1 MPVASTLPLANS
13 ASVPTPASPPS
24 NPASLILLLLT
35 IGGAWLRLSHLGA
48 KSLWLDEGATV
59 ALARASWQHFAFV
72 WWHGEANLQTIYFL
86 LMRGWIH
93 VGSSEALV
101 RLPSALFGIASIP
114 LMYVVGRKFTGV
126 MPSLVA
132 VALVSFSPSA
142 VYYSQEAR
150 SYSLGILVVLLST
163 YLFLRAVEENRTG
176 DWALWTLCGIA
187 AFYSHDLTAL
197 VLVAQVASLLFKPP
211 PVPWRRVILCG
222 MIIFV
227 AAVPGLTYV
236 FRATPENLHFVWM
249 PRPTPKEFWHLAMF
263 FGGSGVKI
271 ALACILWGAGIAAV
285 IRARRDGKVE
295 LAWRGTLLVSWAVV
309 PAILLALISLREPMF
324 LQRYM
329 IFSLPAT
336 ALLAGVGAALMSK
349 WRIGLVL
356 AIVLCA
362 ACIPT
367 ILKKYNKPREDWR
380 GATGLVLSSAAP
392 GDAVAFFP
400 FYTRIM
406 LDYYSSQHAASAPAL
421 HVFAPI
427 FYGGGEGAANLLPTL
442 DQNPQSFQHVWIL
455 MADHGTKLEYF
466 DHGAAVQAKLQ
477 EIYGPPSV
485 HKFAD
490 IDVLEFGRQ

>member
-1 MPVASTLPLANS
+1 M
-13 ASVPTPASPPS
+13 PTPASQPS
-24 NPASLILLLLT
+24 STTALILLLLT

-59 ALARASWQHFAFV
+59 ALARASWQHFAWV
-72 WWHGEANLQTIYFL
+72 WWHGEASLQTIYFL
-86 LMRGWIH
+86 LMRGW
-93 VGSSEALV
+93 VQLGSSEAFL

-114 LMYVVGRKFTGV
+114 LTYVAGRKFIGA

-132 VALVSFSPSA
+132 AALLAFSPSA

-150 SYSLGILVVLLST
+150 SYSLGISLVLLTT
-163 YLFLRAVEENRTG
+163 YFFVSAVEENRTR
-176 DWALWTLCGIA
+176 DWVLWAICGIT
-187 AFYSHDLTAL
+187 AFYSHDLAAL

-211 PVPWRRVILCG
+211 PVPWRRMIFYGAIIL
-222 MIIFV
+222 V

-236 FRATPENLHFVWM
+236 FRASPENLHFIWM

-271 ALACILWGAGIAAV
+271 AMACILWGAGVAAFL
-285 IRARRDGKVE
+285 RARRDGKAE
-295 LAWRGTLLVSWAVV
+295 AAWRGALLLLWAAIPPVV
-309 PAILLALISLREPMF
+309 LALISLREPMF

-336 ALLAGVGAALMSK
+336 ALLAGVGAAMLSK

-356 AIVLCA
+356 AVVLCA
-362 ACIPT
+362 ACVPT
-367 ILKKYNKPREDWR
+367 IVRNYSKPREDWR
-380 GATGLVLSSAAP
+380 SATGLVLSSATP

-406 LDYYSSQHAASAPAL
+406 LDYYSGQHAAGGPKL
-421 HVFAPI
+421 HVYAPV
-427 FYGGGEGAANLLPTL
+427 FYGGGEDVRSLLQAL
-442 DQNPQSFQHVWIL
+442 NENPRGFRHVWIL

-466 DHGAAVQAKLQ
+466 DHGAAVQARLQ

-490 IDVLEFGRQ
+490 IDVLEFGGTSQ

>member
-1 MPVASTLPLANS
+1 MPVSSALPPANS
-13 ASVPTPASPPS
+13 TPMPAPPS
-24 NPASLILLLLT
+24 PACLILVLLT

-59 ALARASWQHFAFV
+59 ALARASWQHFAWV

-86 LMRGWIH
+86 LMRGWIRL
-93 VGSSEALV
+93 GSSEAFL

-114 LMYVVGRKFTGV
+114 LMYLVGRKFMGV

-132 VALVSFSPSA
+132 AALLGLSPSA

-163 YLFLRAVEENRTG
+163 YFFVRAMEENRAG
-176 DWALWTLCGIA
+176 DWVLWTICGIA
-187 AFYSHDLTAL
+187 AFYSHDFTAL
-197 VLVAQVASLLFKPP
+197 VLVAQMVSLLFKAP
-211 PVPWRRVILCG
+211 PVPWRRATLCG
-222 MIIFV
+222 AIIFA

-236 FRATPENLHFVWM
+236 FRATPDNLHFIWM
-249 PRPTPKEFWHLAMF
+249 PRPSPKEFWHLAMF
-263 FGGSGVKI
+263 LGGSGLKI
-271 ALACILWGAGIAAV
+271 AVACILWGAGIAAI
-285 IRARRDGKVE
+285 IRARREGKAE
-295 LAWRGTLLVSWAVV
+295 LAWRGILLLLWAVI
-309 PAILLALISLREPMF
+309 PAVLLALVSLREPIF
-324 LQRYM
+324 LQRYV

-336 ALLAGVGAALMSK
+336 ALLAGMGAALLNK

-362 ACIPT
+362 AAVPT
-367 ILKKYNKPREDWR
+367 IVRNYSKPREDWR
-380 GATGLVLSSAAP
+380 GATGLVLRSAAP

-400 FYTRIM
+400 FYTRVM
-406 LDYYSSQHAASAPAL
+406 LDYYSSQRAADGPVL
-421 HVFAPI
+421 HVFAPVY
-427 FYGGGEGAANLLPTL
+427 YGGGEDVRNLLQTVNE
-442 DQNPQSFQHVWIL
+442 NPRSFLHVWIL
-455 MADHGTKLEYF
+455 MGDHGTRLEYF
-466 DHGAAVQAKLQ
+466 DQGAAVQAKLQ

>member
-1 MPVASTLPLANS
+1 MPAASTLAPANS
-13 ASVPTPASPPS
+13 TSTPAAAW
-24 NPASLILLLLT
+24 PAHFVLVLLT
-35 IGGAWLRLSHLGA
+35 IGGTWLRLSHLGV

-59 ALARASWQHFAFV
+59 ALARASWQHFAWV

-93 VGSSEALV
+93 LGSSEAFL

-114 LMYVVGRKFTGV
+114 LMYLVGRKFTGV
-126 MPSLVA
+126 LPSLVA
-132 VALVSFSPSA
+132 AALLAFSPSA

-150 SYSLGILVVLLST
+150 SYSLGILAVLLST
-163 YLFLRAVEENRTG
+163 YFFVRAVEENRSG
-176 DWALWTLCGIA
+176 DWALWTICGIA
-187 AFYSHDLTAL
+187 AFYSHDFTAL
-197 VLVAQVASLLFKPP
+197 VLVAQVASLLCKAP
-211 PVPWRRVILCG
+211 PVPWRRAIWCG
-222 MIIFV
+222 AIIFA

-236 FRATPENLHFVWM
+236 FRATPENLHFIWM
-249 PRPTPKEFWHLAMF
+249 PRPSAKEFWHLAMF

-271 ALACILWGAGIAAV
+271 VLACTLWGAGIAAI
-285 IRARRDGKVE
+285 IRARRLGEAEPV
-295 LAWRGTLLVSWAVV
+295 WRGTLLLLWAGV
-309 PAILLALISLREPMF
+309 PAALLALVSLHEPMF
-324 LQRYM
+324 LQRYV

-336 ALLAGVGAALMSK
+336 ALLAGMGAAMVSR
-349 WRIGLVL
+349 WRIGLAL

-367 ILKKYNKPREDWR
+367 IVRDYKKPRQDWR
-380 GATGLVLSSAAP
+380 GATGLVLRSAAP

-400 FYTRIM
+400 FYTRVM
-406 LDYYSSQHAASAPAL
+406 LDYYSSQQAADVPAL

-427 FYGGGEGAANLLPTL
+427 YYGGGEDVRNLLQAL
-442 DQNPQSFQHVWIL
+442 NDNPRSFQHVWIL
-455 MADHGTKLEYF
+455 MADHGTRLEYF

-485 HKFAD
+485 REFAD